1 MIKNLKWLLCLL
13 ILPLFAS
20 CGWEDL
26 PSYEDADITG
36 VQYYYRWASTT
47 EKDPITGEP
56 MVREQRMNAT
66 ATIDNEKG
74 EVNVT
79 ISVPDAN
86 DNGTFTTEVRNSVS
100 QNNLVGQ
107 VSLSTA
113 ARIAPADGNKVLGVP
128 DNWTVPHS
136 FVVTAADGTKK
147 NWTITVVTFN
157 K

>member
-79 ISVPDAN
+79 ITVPDAN

-147 NWTITVVTFN
+147 NWTITVVAFN